1 MDLLYRFTEL
11 KVPPIAEERKKEL
24 ILFQKHTNI
33 RFKRL
38 ALLNL
43 AFSHRS
49 YSNEY
54 QQEIDNNEKLEF
66 LGDSILGL
74 IINEFLF
81 FNLPDRTEG
90 DLSRIKSF
98 VVSENYLVEI
108 ARKIKIDNFILIGKG
123 EEYSGGRS
131 KKAILADA
139 MEALIGAYY
148 IDSGFKK
155 VKKFILD
162 LFVPEIKKVLEN
174 KHQKDYKTLLQ
185 EFVQKKFKT
194 YPKYSLVQKKGP
206 DHDKTFWITVQ
217 IKNKSYGPGKGK
229 NKKEAEQS
237 AASIAYTALSR
248 KKKADDTV

>member
-1 MDLLYRFTEL
+1 MDVKYSVKNFRT
-11 KVPPIAEERKKEL
+11 PPISEERKKEL
-24 ILFQKHTNI
+24 LLFQKHANI

-38 ALLNL
+38 TLLNL

-49 YSNEY
+49 FSNES
-54 QQEIDNNEKLEF
+54 QRDIDNNEKLEF

-74 IINEFLF
+74 IVNEFLF
-81 FNLPDRTEG
+81 FSLPDRTEG

-98 VVSENYLVEI
+98 VVSEASLVEI
-108 ARKIKIDNFILIGKG
+108 AKKVKIDNFILIGKG

-155 VKKFILD
+155 TKKFLLD
-162 LFVPEIKKVLEN
+162 LFIPEIQKVLED

-185 EFVQKKFKT
+185 EFVQKRFKT

-206 DHDKTFWITVQ
+206 DHDKTFWITVT
-217 IKNKSYGPGKGK
+217 IKDRAFGPGKGK

-237 AASIAYTALSR
+237 AASIAYESLTR
-248 KKKADDTV
+248 KK

>member
-1 MDLLYRFTEL
+1 MDLTYRFSEL
-11 KVPPIAEERKKEL
+11 KPPPITDERKKEL
-24 ILFQKHTNI
+24 LLFQKHANI

-38 ALLNL
+38 NLLNL

-49 YSNEY
+49 FSNESLN
-54 QQEIDNNEKLEF
+54 EVDNNEKLEF

-74 IINEFLF
+74 IVNEFLF
-81 FNLPDRTEG
+81 FSLPDRNEG

-98 VVSENYLVEI
+98 VVSEASLVEI
-108 ARKIKIDNFILIGKG
+108 AKKVKIDNFILIGKG

-155 VKKFILD
+155 VKKFLLD
-162 LFVPEIKKVLEN
+162 LFIPEIKKVLEN
-174 KHQKDYKTLLQ
+174 RHQKDYKTLLQ
-185 EFVQKKFKT
+185 ELVQKKFKT
-194 YPKYSLVQKKGP
+194 YPRYSLFQKKGP
-206 DHDKTFWITVQ
+206 DHDKTFWITVN
-217 IKNKSYGPGKGK
+217 IKDKTFGPGKGK

-237 AASIAYTALSR
+237 AASIAYEDLIKNR
-248 KKKADDTV
+248 KSKG